1 MPERILLFIPM
12 YNCERQIVRVI
23 DQFTPEVRPTF
34 AELLVI
40 DNRSKDNGPTAAADA
55 LSAIAD
61 MPWKVVVND
70 ENYGLGGSQKA
81 AFSYALDN
89 GFDYVAMLHGD
100 DQGSVA
106 DLMPQLA
113 AGRHRDV
120 DALLGARFMRGSRLE
135 GYSAIRT
142 WGNRFFNFVYSVVT
156 GANVKDLGSGLNL
169 YKVSSLADRWWL
181 RAADNLTFNYDM
193 ILRSAAA
200 RWTMRF
206 FPLTWREADQ
216 VSNVKLVSQSITVT
230 QLPLDYL
237 FRRRAYLDR
246 NLGRADGRYTFRV
259 FRAGGGAETQA

>member
-23 DQFTPEVRPTF
+23 AQFTPDVRSAF

-40 DNRSKDNGPTAAADA
+40 DNQSNDNGPAAAANA
-55 LSAIAD
+55 LVGID
-61 MPWKVVVND
+61 DLQWKVVINN

-81 AFSYALDN
+81 AFSYALDK

-100 DQGSVA
+100 DQGSIA
-106 DLMPQLA
+106 DLIPQLA
-113 AGRHRDV
+113 AGQHRDV
-120 DALLGARFMRGSRLE
+120 DALLGARFMPGSRLE
-135 GYSAIRT
+135 GYSAFRT
-142 WGNRFFNFVYSVVT
+142 WGNRFFNLVYSLVT
-156 GANVKDLGSGLNL
+156 GAGVKDLGSGLNL

-193 ILRSAAA
+193 ILRSADA

-206 FPLTWREADQ
+206 FPLSWREADQ

-230 QLPLDYL
+230 ELPLAYL

-259 FRAGGGAETQA
+259 FRAGGGGNTA